1 MPACEW
7 ALGRRGISGRRNI
20 HSAINENFKLG
31 ATPQETGT
39 TRKSLFVF
47 LIALIL
53 AACATSESRL
63 GEATVRNGRIVQI
76 DSVSLDGDLQLGL
89 GAVIGAVAGGVLG
102 HQFGGGTGRDIA
114 TVLGAVGGGV
124 AGDVVQNRYADRRP
138 GQHMIVKLDNGVAVA

>member
-1 MPACEW
+1 M
-7 ALGRRGISGRRNI
+7 
-20 HSAINENFKLG
+20 
-31 ATPQETGT
+31 

-47 LIALIL
+47 LLALIL
-53 AACATSESRL
+53 AACATSEAQL

-76 DSVSLDGDLQLGL
+76 DSVSLEGDHQLGL

-124 AGDVVQNRYADRRP
+124 AVDAVQNRYADRRP
-138 GQHMIVKLDNGVAVA
+138 GQHIIVKLDNGVAVGVTQPAKPTLRVGDAVRVDGSGPDARVVRR